1 MTNAPEQ
8 PAAPAPQQPSA
19 PPRRDTTLAWLAHLL
34 MILTG
39 FIAPL
44 IIWLVKKDD
53 DKYAAF
59 HAKQAFVFSIA
70 AGILTVVLMP
80 FCGIGALV
88 WLAATVYAIFAIIKT
103 SKGEPFKY
111 ILVADWFCKKDFAE
125 AYPELAATQPETPA
139 EPPAQQPP
147 QQ

>member
-1 MTNAPEQ
+1 M
-8 PAAPAPQQPSA
+8 
-19 PPRRDTTLAWLAHLL
+19 AWLAHLL

-53 DKYAAF
+53 DKYAGF
-59 HAKQAFVFSIA
+59 HAKQAFFFSIA

-80 FCGIGALV
+80 FCGVGALV
-88 WLAATVYAIFAIIKT
+88 WLGATVYAIFAIIKT
-103 SKGEPFKY
+103 AKGEPFKY
-111 ILVADWFCKKDFAE
+111 LLVADWFCKKEYAE
-125 AYPELAATQPETPA
+125 AYPAVAAA
-139 EPPAQQPP
+139 EPEEPAAPP